1 MEVDSGKRRG
11 YLSLDMSTAPAAGK
25 LQRATPPVTSQ
36 ARPEN
41 AGGYRVSAPGRMFR
55 LMSPTAIVSSRQGTR
70 RVSQLLALVLI
81 AGLFLAAGCGQGR
94 TNDEREEYNDTPL
107 ELFTAGA
114 MAQPLRAAADS
125 FAAATGGPAAL
136 LEAAGSLETV
146 RKLTELQRIPDVVA
160 VADAE
165 LISELLMP
173 RLATWYVVVASDR
186 MVLAYT
192 DRSRGA
198 GIINMSNWP
207 DIVTGYDVEVGR
219 SDPNLDPAGYR
230 ALLAMKLAERQLANP
245 GLAERLLAHA
255 PARLMRPKSADL
267 VALLQA
273 GEVDYTW
280 SYASTARAAG
290 LRMLELP
297 AAVNLGDATLASTYA
312 AESVSVAGRSRGDAL
327 VIHGRPILFA
337 MTVPTGAPQSDHA
350 ADFLAWLLG
359 PDGQRVLGAAGL
371 ELLPRPLVMGDAV
384 PEVVLRA
391 ARPDAPGSG
400 SEQ

>member
-1 MEVDSGKRRG
+1 M
-11 YLSLDMSTAPAAGK
+11 LSPDTSTTLAEGK
-25 LQRATPPVTSQ
+25 LHLVKWPVTSHVQ
-36 ARPEN
+36 PECPD
-41 AGGYRVSAPGRMFR
+41 GYRVGALGRMFR
-55 LMSPTAIVSSRQGTR
+55 LMSSTAIVSSRRATSRLGHALAMVVILGSCAAVGCNQDSETYRGTAR
-70 RVSQLLALVLI
+70 DRA
-81 AGLFLAAGCGQGR
+81 
-94 TNDEREEYNDTPL
+94 PL

-114 MAQPLRAAADS
+114 LAQPLRVAADS

-136 LEAAGSLETV
+136 LESAGSLETV

-192 DRSRGA
+192 ERSRGA
-198 GIINMSNWP
+198 SIINISNWS
-207 DIVTGYDVEVGR
+207 DIVTGFDVEVGR
-219 SDPNLDPAGYR
+219 SDPDLDPAGYR
-230 ALLAMKLAERQLANP
+230 ALLAMKLAERQLASP
-245 GLAERLLAHA
+245 GLAKRLLEHA
-255 PARLMRPKSADL
+255 PVTLMRPKSADL

-290 LRMLELP
+290 LMMLELP

-312 AESVSVAGRSRGDAL
+312 AESVAVAGRKRGEAL

-337 MTVPTGAPQSDHA
+337 MAVPTGAPHADRA
-350 ADFLAWLLG
+350 ADFVAWLLG
-359 PDGQRVLGAAGL
+359 TDGQRVLGTAGL
-371 ELLPRPLVMGDAV
+371 ELLPRPLVVGDDV
-384 PEVVLRA
+384 PEVVMRA
-391 ARPDAPGSG
+391 LTPVAAGPGG
-400 SEQ
+400 TT